1 MQKSWGFTP
10 AIPANMMDNYGE
22 PMPDDYHTIME
33 KRRMEAEEKTQ
44 QEAIEREKRETRRF
58 WITTGIASVAAL
70 ASVAGIVLQLLRD

>member
-1 MQKSWGFTP
+1 
-10 AIPANMMDNYGE
+10 
-22 PMPDDYHTIME
+22 MPDDYPTIMA
-33 KRRMEAEEKTQ
+33 KREWEAQEKTQ

>member
-1 MQKSWGFTP
+1 
-10 AIPANMMDNYGE
+10 MDNYGE

-33 KRRMEAEEKTQ
+33 KRKMEAEEKAQ